1 MTFSPRVFKN
11 YKIFQVHFKSV
22 QEDLSLFTN
31 FTRLATKIQDLVHFQ
46 SFNFQQLDMISQG
59 KVSRG
64 VSYSPKVSTAA
75 PSMPKNITEGGASSS
90 KWSRVR
96 NAFLNKDESLT
107 LEESMSMPSSPTQKT
122 SSFFADTAD
131 LEQPK
136 VKVDEKES
144 SGSRSSGDWHNIH
157 GEIQSNYH
165 QLQRQL
171 SQEFQM

>member
-1 MTFSPRVFKN
+1 
-11 YKIFQVHFKSV
+11 
-22 QEDLSLFTN
+22 
-31 FTRLATKIQDLVHFQ
+31 
-46 SFNFQQLDMISQG
+46 MISQG

-64 VSYSPKVSTAA
+64 VSYSPKVSTSSA
-75 PSMPKNITEGGASSS
+75 KNTNVGEPSS

-96 NAFLNKDESLT
+96 NAFLSKDETLT
-107 LEESMSMPSSPTQKT
+107 LEESMSMPSSPTQKST
-122 SSFFADTAD
+122 GFFTED
-131 LEQPK
+131 LEPK

-171 SQEFQM
+171 SQEFQA

>member
-1 MTFSPRVFKN
+1 
-11 YKIFQVHFKSV
+11 
-22 QEDLSLFTN
+22 
-31 FTRLATKIQDLVHFQ
+31 
-46 SFNFQQLDMISQG
+46 MISQG

-64 VSYSPKVSTAA
+64 VSYSPKVSTTATAA
-75 PSMPKNITEGGASSS
+75 ATSMAKNTNITEASSSS

-96 NAFLNKDESLT
+96 NAFLSKDESLT
-107 LEESMSMPSSPTQKT
+107 MEESMSMPSSPTQKT

-131 LEQPK
+131 LEQQPK

-165 QLQRQL
+165 QWIGSICVLQITCV
-171 SQEFQM
+171 FT

>member
-22 QEDLSLFTN
+22 QEDFSLFKN

-122 SSFFADTAD
+122 SSFF
-131 LEQPK
+131 
-136 VKVDEKES
+136 
-144 SGSRSSGDWHNIH
+144 GYRSNSDGFGWNFLHVASH
-157 GEIQSNYH
+157 LY
-165 QLQRQL
+165 LYL
-171 SQEFQM
+171 SFYLLRLLV

>member
-1 MTFSPRVFKN
+1 
-11 YKIFQVHFKSV
+11 
-22 QEDLSLFTN
+22 
-31 FTRLATKIQDLVHFQ
+31 
-46 SFNFQQLDMISQG
+46 MISQG

-64 VSYSPKVSTAA
+64 VSYSPKVSTTATAA
-75 PSMPKNITEGGASSS
+75 AISMAKNTNITEASSSS

-96 NAFLNKDESLT
+96 NAFLSKDESLT
-107 LEESMSMPSSPTQKT
+107 MEESMSMPSSPTQKT

-131 LEQPK
+131 LEQQPK

-171 SQEFQM
+171 SQEFQMLVKKLRLMEEIS

>member
-1 MTFSPRVFKN
+1 
-11 YKIFQVHFKSV
+11 
-22 QEDLSLFTN
+22 
-31 FTRLATKIQDLVHFQ
+31 
-46 SFNFQQLDMISQG
+46 MISQG

-75 PSMPKNITEGGASSS
+75 AAGTTSMPKNTSVTEASSSS

-96 NAFLNKDESLT
+96 NAFLSKDESLT
-107 LEESMSMPSSPTQKT
+107 MEESMSMPSSPTQKT

-131 LEQPK
+131 LEQQPK

>member
-1 MTFSPRVFKN
+1 
-11 YKIFQVHFKSV
+11 
-22 QEDLSLFTN
+22 
-31 FTRLATKIQDLVHFQ
+31 
-46 SFNFQQLDMISQG
+46 MISQG

-75 PSMPKNITEGGASSS
+75 AAAATSMAKNTNITEASSSS

-96 NAFLNKDESLT
+96 NAFLSKDESLT
-107 LEESMSMPSSPTQKT
+107 MEESMSMPSSPTQKT

-131 LEQPK
+131 LEQQPK

>member
-1 MTFSPRVFKN
+1 
-11 YKIFQVHFKSV
+11 
-22 QEDLSLFTN
+22 
-31 FTRLATKIQDLVHFQ
+31 
-46 SFNFQQLDMISQG
+46 MISQG

-64 VSYSPKVSTAA
+64 VSYSPKVSTTATAA
-75 PSMPKNITEGGASSS
+75 ATSMAKNTNITEASSSS

-96 NAFLNKDESLT
+96 NAFLSKDESLT
-107 LEESMSMPSSPTQKT
+107 MEESMSMPSSPTQKT

-131 LEQPK
+131 LEQQPK

>member
-1 MTFSPRVFKN
+1 MYPFSAH
-11 YKIFQVHFKSV
+11 IFCP
-22 QEDLSLFTN
+22 
-31 FTRLATKIQDLVHFQ
+31 
-46 SFNFQQLDMISQG
+46 FQQLDMINQG

-64 VSYSPKVSTAA
+64 VSYSPKVSTSAKA
-75 PSMPKNITEGGASSS
+75 SANIENS

-96 NAFLNKDESLT
+96 NAFLSKDETLT
-107 LEESMSMPSSPTQKT
+107 LEESMSMPSSPTQKST
-122 SSFFADTAD
+122 FFT
-131 LEQPK
+131 EEETK
-136 VKVDEKES
+136 VKVGGVGDEKDS

>member
-1 MTFSPRVFKN
+1 
-11 YKIFQVHFKSV
+11 
-22 QEDLSLFTN
+22 
-31 FTRLATKIQDLVHFQ
+31 
-46 SFNFQQLDMISQG
+46 MISQG

-64 VSYSPKVSTAA
+64 VSYSPKVSTTATAA
-75 PSMPKNITEGGASSS
+75 ATSMAKNTNITEASSSS

-96 NAFLNKDESLT
+96 NAFLSKDESLT
-107 LEESMSMPSSPTQKT
+107 MEESMSMPSSPTQKT

-131 LEQPK
+131 LEQQPK

-171 SQEFQM
+171 SQEFQMLVKKLRLMEEIS